1 MTTLFLVDGS
11 VELFRCFHGAP
22 RAQDAEGREVGL
34 LRALTWTLVK
44 LLKRDDLTHVAF
56 AVDVMARPARN
67 DGSADS
73 LIRGQ
78 AARALELVRA
88 LGITVWPM
96 VRYQADD
103 GLATG
108 AARYGDQVDRVVIC
122 TSDKDLLQCVRG
134 QRIVLLNRSTKKV
147 TDEAALRKRFGVGP
161 EQIPDLFGLMG
172 DPSDGLTGLPGWGAK
187 SASTVLAHYGSVDRI
202 PPAPWDVKVRGAAKL
217 SATLEERRLEAVLQR
232 DLSRLR
238 DDLPLPHTLDDLRWT
253 GAREGLR
260 ELATGLG
267 AEGAVDWLEGVTA
280 VS

>member
-1 MTTLFLVDGS
+1 MSTLFLVDGS

-22 RAQDAEGREVGL
+22 RAQDEQGREVGL

-44 LLKRDDLTHVAF
+44 LLKREELTHVAF

-73 LIRGQ
+73 LLRAQ
-78 AARALELVRA
+78 APRAMELVRA

-108 AARYGDQVDRVVIC
+108 AARFGDQVDQVVIC
-122 TSDKDLLQCVRG
+122 TSDKDLLQCIRG
-134 QRIVLLNRSTKKV
+134 ERIVLLNRSTKKI
-147 TDEAALRKRFGVGP
+147 TDEAALRERFGIGP

-187 SASTVLAHYGSVDRI
+187 SASTVLARYGRI
-202 PPAPWDVKVRGAAKL
+202 DDIPEAPWDVKVRGAARL

-238 DDLPLPHTLDDLRWT
+238 DDLPLPHTLDDLVWR
-253 GAREGLR
+253 GPRDDLR
-260 ELATGLG
+260 QLAAELG
-267 AEGAVDWLEGVTA
+267 AEGAVDWLEGLE
-280 VS
+280 S